1 MKYNIYDYFNLLFM
15 NFINNI
21 RRYCSFIG
29 NKINEI
35 NYKNLKVGNKKH
47 EIECTIKHRIQNIDK
62 NDVDYS
68 KNFWVMAFSDL
79 KKK

>member
-1 MKYNIYDYFNLLFM
+1 M

-35 NYKNLKVGNKKH
+35 NYKNFKVGNKKH
-47 EIECTIKHRIQNIDK
+47 EIEYTIRHRIQNIDK
-62 NDVDYS
+62 NDIDYS